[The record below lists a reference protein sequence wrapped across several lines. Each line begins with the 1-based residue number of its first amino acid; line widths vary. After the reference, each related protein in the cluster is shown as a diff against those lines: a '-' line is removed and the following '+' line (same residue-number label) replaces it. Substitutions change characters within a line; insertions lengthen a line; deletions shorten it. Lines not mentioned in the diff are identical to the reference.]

1 MTQRVTMNETAPI
14 VLDGSGNG
22 TARLGPLTAREV
34 WYPDG
39 CSVKANNTPTN
50 EAQCSIFVG
59 NTATQDNFRDQTF
72 TGSSGDATD
81 KIAGKLSKGG
91 FVFAVWTG
99 GDAGV
104 QAYLTVTGEKEV

>member
-1 MTQRVTMNETAPI
+1 MNETSS
-14 VLDGSGNG
+14 VFLNGSGNG
-22 TARLGPLTAREV
+22 TVQLGPLTAREV

-50 EAQCSIFVG
+50 EAVCQIFVG
-59 NTATQDNFRDQTF
+59 NTATQDNFRDASF

-81 KIAGKLSKGG
+81 KIAGKLSKGSY
-91 FVFAVWTG
+91 VFAVWTG

-104 QAYLTVTGEKEV
+104 QAYLTVTGEKEI